1 MREKMRKHYKKN
13 QKKRAII
20 LALLAFGGLSVGSFG
35 FLPFLLKSWNTL
47 QYNIVDFKHINHDNL
62 SYEIEFALSD
72 LDSYK
77 LNYQDLNVDFTSDQ
91 EGRNVVAS
99 HVANYDEFSRS
110 WRINSNYT
118 GLSFGK
124 RYYLK
129 VYLDDKKQKRFAA
142 RKLIGFSQH
151 VANFVDTPPAVSTI
165 NFETKTPSS
174 ASVSVRFADEAANLE
189 GKKVALEYYYVLK
202 NQTES
207 LENADKFETKL
218 NNAQEIHTSY
228 VDAAIVKDGK
238 AEFNLVNL
246 HPGLDYKISA
256 IRYID
261 KENKDQIPLAPMQKI
276 ALDSQVDFE
285 KDASKKALFEAT
297 TAKIKLLAKSLIDQN
312 LSSNQKRVSINFA
325 SLQNTAIIQNKPIQI
340 VYKNLKTAQKF
351 VANSIFA
358 ANLAS
363 FDLIGLE
370 PGSSYQVES
379 FILDATNIEF
389 SPTFIK
395 NFYTPAAIV
404 DAKIALGASFANV
417 ELSVASADDLS
428 GSEALL
434 YLDDSSIIPAT
445 GVFQKTD
452 QANIYKIKLTPSGL
466 INDKKYALDRLVFAS
481 SIPNSVFR
489 NYQDGYDY
497 SNIIWASNLEIGSP
511 NRNFIT
517 KISELSTFIKLE
529 PKIYS
534 TKVEYT
540 FGFLPESAYLSDKN
554 LYLYYYKKS
563 APSKIFR
570 SKLARAQSSEI
581 KFELIDFE
589 SSDIYKI
596 DKIQID
602 DRPDLAIK
610 INFDQNKE
618 TAQKLKY
625 DEFFIKYHVSDI
637 KFENISETTAKVAVT
652 IDGDFKNSLTKNQ
665 GKSEFS
671 AKLVF
676 GEPGFAILSKTIK
689 VSLQNQST
697 QGGSSSPSQN
707 FTLSDNK
714 LILHFD
720 LANLNPKTEYQIAD
734 LEIPELAEFFSSGGI
749 LDLRAK
755 FTTLYKN
762 VKILGANFDNISEK
776 SAQAIIYFDPT
787 FNSYLNNYKFKAKFK
802 DQDGKIVSYP
812 NEQNNSSNN
821 NYPKVENNV
830 LKISLSNLVP
840 GHKYTF
846 IGLDPA
852 PNQDQGL
859 TDLSYQYIA
868 LNKGQNS
875 QSEPEKAP
883 YFYTT
888 TDISAIR
895 TEPKQDEAT
904 ITISF
909 ATKDPNF
916 KSRPNASE
924 KQAILFAKNN
934 ATGAIASAIS
944 TIKYDANNGNTA
956 EFTLKNLDKLSHYT
970 ISEILVDSQL
980 INFSENLKAQKVAS
994 RNFYTVAN
1002 TATVIKIVQ
1011 YEKTHNKIGLEL
1023 SFDPLKDTF
1032 LENDSIKVSLRKK
1045 KNQNQGISQS
1055 VEATGTVGKNLVL
1068 KLEFSSNIEA
1078 GTEYEIERIIDET
1091 KDKNIQTSVGF
1102 AIKKA
1107 ENYSPSLQNQD
1118 SVNRIFSAPE
1128 LKGFSVTENK
1138 NEKVKI
1144 SLDFEDQEK
1153 SLVKT
1158 SNSNSKSLNPNL
1170 TLILKNT
1177 KTNALVT
1184 ATGQAKDESS
1194 QVKAEFTFSQLDRNV
1209 EYVLESIN
1217 DFTRSDSTIW
1227 VNPSWQK
1234 KQKAFT
1240 VNVDKI
1246 EVKDLVY
1253 SDIKSTSVKTA
1264 IYFDPIKDWYLEN
1277 KEIEVEIDED
1287 SNPKAVFVAVSSSQS
1302 QTHKIQKVNVSKLP
1316 DGRLVANL
1324 DFTNL
1329 KEGSDFKIKSIKLVK
1344 KDVATNQENQ
1354 QTGPKFT
1361 IVDEF
1366 NKEIVSNKKKIGEIN
1381 ETAKQKTLKFAT
1393 DIVISNVEF
1402 NPSEQQQQQ
1411 SDLERSQTIKVTFAN
1426 SNNEILR
1433 LKQGQT
1439 ATITLLNTKTQK
1451 FIISSATIT
1460 AQESTDGNKKTT
1472 ASASFDFKKQLEK
1485 LTKYT
1490 ISSISVIRTNG
1501 IYQIPFSATIKSNT
1515 AKTSFVTQLNTINVV
1530 DVQYSDISPTSVLL
1544 TTFFDAL
1551 EDSSLNDQFEAELE
1565 YQLKNQNSGQS
1576 IQKTTKVSIQNNQAS
1591 FLIEKLFEASAY
1603 EIKNLV
1609 LYKKSGAVRQKRA
1622 LRARREAS
1630 DMIENLQVVFDNNKV
1645 VTAGKKEFATK
1656 SLISSIK
1663 INPALI
1669 KQSSNTPIQVGKTNI
1684 TDTSV
1689 GVELQIKDPKKF
1701 FADYAASKP
1710 KASQV
1715 SQILLMLKSHRTGA
1729 IAEASATIEYSEND
1743 SLATAKFSFT
1753 DLEKYTLYSIV
1764 NIFING
1770 VPVGFLNSI
1779 TEEQKKFHTTANE
1792 VLPESFTQLEYH
1804 KHGAVVRMV
1813 FDVKKNWF
1821 LVNNKVKL
1829 NFKIQGQNGQQDQSL
1844 VAEAN
1849 VQSDGVALF
1858 KIDGE
1863 SIKDKVPS
1871 GTRFEISD
1879 LVLIPEYNKNQA
1891 ILQHF
1896 PLEKYGSSD
1905 KTQVISQAA
1914 TETLQSSPLRQKR
1927 NLLSLFESNDSPKGK
1942 LSQFSN
1948 LALFADSNANN
1959 FAKIGL
1965 KLAPLS
1971 GNSSK
1976 TTPKTFDTAA
1986 YVVSVRKQSLAGTTA
2001 EISIKINST
2010 YLLDKL
2016 NKSNSSLQ
2024 LKYIDISSG
2033 ATKTAQLSK
2042 KSASGSGQQNGV
2054 SSEWVFR
2061 AQNLK
2066 PLDYYQLVSITQVDN
2081 GQQQVINFDDDKVS
2095 FRDKLFRTTPNS
2107 YSVVDIQR
2115 TLLDENQNKAYVK
2128 LQLDEQAKTYLEG
2141 YKVRLTYKRQDPTNA
2156 ATIQEAQAESVIK
2169 SDGSIDFILEDKS
2182 AAGKP
2187 KTFQLPVAA
2196 SSLSI
2201 NPSTNTLNSSIQD
2214 SELIQSSNFESQSK
2228 NVDKSKLFEGFSY
2241 QIQKLEIIGKPGSS
2255 LNRKKRS
2262 TSVSNLIDYNIS
2274 FNASATFQSK
2284 DSKNIEKKK
2293 IIQGIPITIYDQLI
2307 YVTEKEFSSGVDTK
2321 IYAYFISSEK
2331 LSAEDQ
2337 VKQHFKVQLYNKS
2350 LAKYETIIQAA
2361 NIQKLQAQNGQSN
2374 FYLVTFSTNLNKASL
2389 YDIVKYTYQ
2398 GKEIKKSEYKTN
2410 NVNNTEFITPA
2421 SKVKLTNFAQVPIY
2435 EDTKAS
2441 AYFQFD
2447 EKDEFLWRTK
2457 QKIDITLKN
2466 TAKPRE
2472 TKILTIAPI
2481 GAFSQVEL
2489 FGNTTS
2495 QLESNTK
2502 YELVSYKLNEQ
2513 AIKTPI
2519 KLPNTKNTNL
2529 KIALLSN
2536 LVKLENHKNEI
2547 QKVNLSKEDIIQKTP
2562 ANLSIETKARYIF
2575 NNSNFTQRGFDNN
2588 NGKTGKITI
2597 NLNKELSQIPKAFG
2611 EIIISKTT
2619 PKSNSES
2626 ITLSSTQAFD
2636 PNSGSLEFMVRNLER
2651 FQEYKLTSVKLN
2663 GVEIQSSSSS
2673 STFTPMPTEILV
2685 EDITWGSQT
2694 VSSSSTPQQNA
2705 TVSQNVTINFSKD
2718 DTWLDNN
2725 QILVTPVKVGAE
2737 SQQSQL
2743 QGKSVSISKNKASV
2757 QLDNLAPGEE
2767 YTLKLELTNSSQRKK
2782 RSLAFSIP
2790 IKIPEK
2796 QYNQEWTPKIEKTF
2810 ITPPVIK
2817 KVSFTPSKDKNS
2829 AASLTV
2835 DLLGSK
2841 LPKNHPILLTYK
2853 PKQVPQSLHN
2863 IISSSPTT
2871 VSPEE
2876 NQLNQNKLV
2885 YSLPHLVPID
2895 YTLLNFKVLDSELK
2909 FNNDSAKQ
2917 ISGSS
2922 SSSSLTK
2929 MEFSPP
2935 IPDPA
2940 SEIIITPEP
2949 RTESAAKQSFTL
2961 TAPLTS
2967 QYKLAENNNLQ
2978 VEFNPF
2984 KEMSKSS
2991 KPPQKFTKIVQNWTP
3006 NKQNNTITAKIEV
3019 NEQES
3024 PSPKVQPGQVFKLQ
3038 LQNSSPSLPAG
3049 QPIYYVP
3056 NTLPSVS
3063 AILKTNV
3070 RLEDW
3075 QTQLYSF
3082 EYWVTVYDPNS
3093 ALVNLDLKSENSL
3106 VPFKEKVDT
3115 SQNPGPSYYPIPKL
3129 GDLSQTQANILKEN
3143 LAAQFA
3149 PSVGARA
3156 SDYIKALKPNNES
3169 MLQKEANKLKTEADK
3184 TWQQKVQKLEKHI
3197 SPKTPRIRRVNRT
3210 FITQSDSVFK
3220 FKLVGTLS
3228 EIFAWNPTKV
3238 ELTYKIFPSLS
3249 STAIKTEEI
3258 QQSSSLSSSPPLKV
3272 LNLFKPYDKIKLSA
3286 QKPPDNEP
3294 PYLMGEGDFLGQ
3306 FEGTYF
3312 IPPAG
3317 SSSRSSSSQTP
3328 STLVPRWSPL
3338 QLSPKLENTI
3348 KNEKYWSNYIYYQDS
3363 KFWENRGQ
3371 NRGMNEGFEFFKYQS
3386 QELQRF
3392 RKYVF
3397 LGPRKIKPS
3406 KQKPTL
3412 ESKANNE
3419 AKQYAQNQKEL
3430 WIEKYEYIKTEN
3442 KLKLT
3447 LQNPG
3452 KDNKVIIVPVA
3463 DPVSYYVE
3471 INSPLGYMQTLKL
3484 SDLHF
3489 ENQNLILSV
3498 SLPNNENWNPEG
3510 IQSAIPWIVNRVYA
3524 KWESGNS
3531 QAKNV
3536 KHNHPLVKIN
3546 PNEKY
3551 TIAPKPGLAPFIFYT

>member
-1 MREKMRKHYKKN
+1 MRKHYKKN

-207 LENADKFETKL
+207 FENADEFETKL

-481 SIPNSVFR
+481 GIPNSVFR

-497 SNIIWASNLEIGSP
+497 SNIIWAPNLEIGSP

-689 VSLQNQST
+689 VSLQNQPT

-720 LANLNPKTEYQIAD
+720 LTNLNPKTEYQIAD

-812 NEQNNSSNN
+812 NEQNNNNSSNN

-895 TEPKQDEAT
+895 TEPKQDEAS

-916 KSRPNASE
+916 KNRPNASE

-934 ATGAIASAIS
+934 ATGAITSAIS

-956 EFTLKNLDKLSHYT
+956 EFTLKHLDKLSHYT

-980 INFSENLKAQKVAS
+980 INFNANLKEQKAAS

-1032 LENDSIKVSLRKK
+1032 LENDSIKVLLRKK
-1045 KNQNQGISQS
+1045 KGKGTQQS

-1118 SVNRIFSAPE
+1118 SVGRIFSAPE

-1153 SLVKT
+1153 SLVKINGD
-1158 SNSNSKSLNPNL
+1158 SSSLNPNL

-1227 VNPSWQK
+1227 VNPSLEK
-1234 KQKAFT
+1234 KKKAFT

-1287 SNPKAVFVAVSSSQS
+1287 QNPKAVFVAVSSSQS
-1302 QTHKIQKVNVSKLP
+1302 QTHKIQKVSVSKLP

-1366 NKEIVSNKKKIGEIN
+1366 NREISSPKGKKIGEIN

-1393 DIVISNVEF
+1393 DIVISDVEF
-1402 NPSEQQQQQ
+1402 NPSGQQQQQQ

-1451 FIISSATIT
+1451 FIISSATII
-1460 AQESTDGNKKTT
+1460 AQESTDGDKKTT

-1530 DVQYSDISPTSVLL
+1530 DVQYSDISPASVLL

-1565 YQLKNQNSGQS
+1565 YQLKNQKSGQR

-1591 FLIEKLFEASAY
+1591 FLIEKLSEASAY

-1630 DMIENLQVVFDNNKV
+1630 DMIQNLQVVFDNNKV

-1715 SQILLMLKSHRTGA
+1715 SQIQLMLKSHRTGA
-1729 IAEASATIEYSEND
+1729 IAEASATIEYAENT

-1829 NFKIQGQNGQQDQSL
+1829 SFKIQGQNGQQDQAL
-1844 VAEAN
+1844 TAEAN

-1863 SIKDKVPS
+1863 SIKEKVPS

-1879 LVLIPEYNKNQA
+1879 LVLEPEYNNNQA

-1948 LALFADSNANN
+1948 LAVFADSQTNN

-1971 GNSSK
+1971 GDISK
-1976 TTPKTFDTAA
+1976 TIPKTFDTAA
-1986 YVVSVRKQSLAGTTA
+1986 YAVSVRKQSLAGNTA

-2016 NKSNSSLQ
+2016 NKSSSSLQ

-2033 ATKTAQLSK
+2033 ATQTASLYK
-2042 KSASGSGQQNGV
+2042 KSNNSGQNGI

-2066 PLDYYQLVSITQVDN
+2066 PLNYYQLVSITQTDN
-2081 GQQQVINFDDDKVS
+2081 GQRQVINFDDDKVS
-2095 FRDKLFRTTPNS
+2095 FQDKLFRTTPNS

-2115 TLLDENQNKAYVK
+2115 TLLDENQNKAHVK

-2141 YKVRLTYKRQDPTNA
+2141 YKVRLTYKRQDPINTN
-2156 ATIQEAQAESVIK
+2156 TVQEAQAESVINA
-2169 SDGSIDFILEDKS
+2169 DGSVDFILEDKS
-2182 AAGKP
+2182 ATNKP

-2196 SSLSI
+2196 HSLSI
-2201 NPSTNTLNSSIQD
+2201 NQSTNTLSFSIQD

-2228 NVDKSKLFEGFSY
+2228 NVNKSKLFEGFSY
-2241 QIQKLEIIGKPGSS
+2241 QIQKLEIITKPSDSS
-2255 LNRKKRS
+2255 IRKKRS
-2262 TSVSNLIDYNIS
+2262 TSASSLIDYNIS

-2284 DSKNIEKKK
+2284 DSKNIEEKK

-2307 YVTEKEFSSGVDTK
+2307 SVTEKEFSSGVDTK

-2337 VKQHFKVQLYNKS
+2337 NKQHFKVQLYNKS
-2350 LAKYETIIQAA
+2350 LAKYETIIQAE

-2374 FYLVTFSTNLNKASL
+2374 FYLVTFSANLNKASL

-2466 TAKPRE
+2466 TAKPQE
-2472 TKILTIAPI
+2472 TKILTITPT

-2489 FGNTTS
+2489 STTNS
-2495 QLESNTK
+2495 QLEPNTK
-2502 YELVSYKLNEQ
+2502 YELVSYKLNEK
-2513 AIKTPI
+2513 AIKTPVEV
-2519 KLPNTKNTNL
+2519 PNRKNPNL
-2529 KIALLSN
+2529 KITLLSS
-2536 LVKLENHKNEI
+2536 LVQLQNHKNEI

-2562 ANLSIETKARYIF
+2562 ANLSIETKARYTF
-2575 NNSNFTQRGFDNN
+2575 NDSNFTQRGFDNN

-2611 EIIISKTT
+2611 EITISKTS
-2619 PKSNSES
+2619 PKSQSES

-2636 PNSGSLEFMVRNLER
+2636 PSSGSLEFMVRNLER

-2663 GVEIQSSSSS
+2663 GVEIQSSSTNNQN
-2673 STFTPMPTEILV
+2673 TFTPKPTEILV
-2685 EDITWGSQT
+2685 EDITWGRQT
-2694 VSSSSTPQQNA
+2694 VLSSQAPQQNA
-2705 TVSQNVTINFSKD
+2705 TVSQSVTINFSKD

-2725 QILVTPVKVGAE
+2725 QILVTPVKVGGTPE
-2737 SQQSQL
+2737 QNQL
-2743 QGKSVSISKNKASV
+2743 TGKNATIFQNKASV
-2757 QLDNLAPGEE
+2757 ALDNLAPGEE
-2767 YTLKLELTNSSQRKK
+2767 YTLKLELANSSKRKK
-2782 RSLAFSIP
+2782 RSLAPSIP
-2790 IKIPEK
+2790 IKISEK
-2796 QYNQEWTPKIEKTF
+2796 QYNQ
-2810 ITPPVIK
+2810 
-2817 KVSFTPSKDKNS
+2817 
-2829 AASLTV
+2829 
-2835 DLLGSK
+2835 
-2841 LPKNHPILLTYK
+2841 
-2853 PKQVPQSLHN
+2853 
-2863 IISSSPTT
+2863 
-2871 VSPEE
+2871 
-2876 NQLNQNKLV
+2876 
-2885 YSLPHLVPID
+2885 
-2895 YTLLNFKVLDSELK
+2895 
-2909 FNNDSAKQ
+2909 
-2917 ISGSS
+2917 
-2922 SSSSLTK
+2922 
-2929 MEFSPP
+2929 
-2935 IPDPA
+2935 
-2940 SEIIITPEP
+2940 
-2949 RTESAAKQSFTL
+2949 
-2961 TAPLTS
+2961 
-2967 QYKLAENNNLQ
+2967 
-2978 VEFNPF
+2978 
-2984 KEMSKSS
+2984 
-2991 KPPQKFTKIVQNWTP
+2991 NWTP
-3006 NKQNNTITAKIEV
+3006 QNWKNFYNA
-3019 NEQES
+3019 
-3024 PSPKVQPGQVFKLQ
+3024 
-3038 LQNSSPSLPAG
+3038 AG
-3049 QPIYYVP
+3049 Y
-3056 NTLPSVS
+3056 
-3063 AILKTNV
+3063 
-3070 RLEDW
+3070 
-3075 QTQLYSF
+3075 
-3082 EYWVTVYDPNS
+3082 
-3093 ALVNLDLKSENSL
+3093 
-3106 VPFKEKVDT
+3106 
-3115 SQNPGPSYYPIPKL
+3115 
-3129 GDLSQTQANILKEN
+3129 
-3143 LAAQFA
+3143 
-3149 PSVGARA
+3149 
-3156 SDYIKALKPNNES
+3156 
-3169 MLQKEANKLKTEADK
+3169 
-3184 TWQQKVQKLEKHI
+3184 
-3197 SPKTPRIRRVNRT
+3197 
-3210 FITQSDSVFK
+3210 
-3220 FKLVGTLS
+3220 
-3228 EIFAWNPTKV
+3228 
-3238 ELTYKIFPSLS
+3238 
-3249 STAIKTEEI
+3249 
-3258 QQSSSLSSSPPLKV
+3258 
-3272 LNLFKPYDKIKLSA
+3272 
-3286 QKPPDNEP
+3286 
-3294 PYLMGEGDFLGQ
+3294 
-3306 FEGTYF
+3306 
-3312 IPPAG
+3312 
-3317 SSSRSSSSQTP
+3317 
-3328 STLVPRWSPL
+3328 
-3338 QLSPKLENTI
+3338 
-3348 KNEKYWSNYIYYQDS
+3348 
-3363 KFWENRGQ
+3363 
-3371 NRGMNEGFEFFKYQS
+3371 
-3386 QELQRF
+3386 
-3392 RKYVF
+3392 
-3397 LGPRKIKPS
+3397 
-3406 KQKPTL
+3406 
-3412 ESKANNE
+3412 
-3419 AKQYAQNQKEL
+3419 
-3430 WIEKYEYIKTEN
+3430 
-3442 KLKLT
+3442 
-3447 LQNPG
+3447 
-3452 KDNKVIIVPVA
+3452 
-3463 DPVSYYVE
+3463 
-3471 INSPLGYMQTLKL
+3471 
-3484 SDLHF
+3484 
-3489 ENQNLILSV
+3489 
-3498 SLPNNENWNPEG
+3498 
-3510 IQSAIPWIVNRVYA
+3510 
-3524 KWESGNS
+3524 
-3531 QAKNV
+3531 
-3536 KHNHPLVKIN
+3536 
-3546 PNEKY
+3546 
-3551 TIAPKPGLAPFIFYT
+3551 

>member
-1 MREKMRKHYKKN
+1 MRKHYKKN

-207 LENADKFETKL
+207 LENADEFETKL

-379 FILDATNIEF
+379 FALDATNIEF

-466 INDKKYALDRLVFAS
+466 INDKKYALDRLVLAS

-489 NYQDGYDY
+489 NHQDGYDY
-497 SNIIWASNLEIGSP
+497 SNIIWAPNLEIGSP

-689 VSLQNQST
+689 VSLQNQPT

-812 NEQNNSSNN
+812 NEQNNSNN
-821 NYPKVENNV
+821 NYPNVENNV

-916 KSRPNASE
+916 KSRPNTSE
-924 KQAILFAKNN
+924 KQAVLFAKNN

-956 EFTLKNLDKLSHYT
+956 KFTLKNLDKLSHYT
-970 ISEILVDSQL
+970 ISEILVDSEL
-980 INFSENLKAQKVAS
+980 INFSENLKEQKVAS

-1032 LENDSIKVSLRKK
+1032 LENDSIKVLLRKK
-1045 KNQNQGISQS
+1045 KGKGTQQS

-1118 SVNRIFSAPE
+1118 SVGRIFSAPE

-1138 NEKVKI
+1138 NENVKI

-1158 SNSNSKSLNPNL
+1158 NNSNSRSLNPNL

-1227 VNPSWQK
+1227 VNPSWEK
-1234 KQKAFT
+1234 KKKAFT

-1287 SNPKAVFVAVSSSQS
+1287 QNPKAVFVAVSSSQS
-1302 QTHKIQKVNVSKLP
+1302 QTHKIQKVSVSKLP

-1366 NKEIVSNKKKIGEIN
+1366 NREIVSNKKKIGEIN

-1393 DIVISNVEF
+1393 DIVISDVEF
-1402 NPSEQQQQQ
+1402 NPSGQQQQQ

-1426 SNNEILR
+1426 SNNEILK
-1433 LKQGQT
+1433 LKQGQK

-1460 AQESTDGNKKTT
+1460 AQESTDGDKKTT

-1501 IYQIPFSATIKSNT
+1501 IYQIPFSATIKSNST
-1515 AKTSFVTQLNTINVV
+1515 KTSFVTQLNTINVV

-1591 FLIEKLFEASAY
+1591 FLIEKLSEASAY

-1609 LYKKSGAVRQKRA
+1609 LYKKSGAVRRARA
-1622 LRARREAS
+1622 LRTKREAS
-1630 DMIENLQVVFDNNKV
+1630 DMIQNLQVVFDNNKV

-1669 KQSSNTPIQVGKTNI
+1669 KQKGSSTPIQVGKTNI

-1715 SQILLMLKSHRTGA
+1715 SQIQLMLKSHRTGA
-1729 IAEASATIEYSEND
+1729 IAEASATIEYAENN

-1829 NFKIQGQNGQQDQSL
+1829 SFKIQGQNGRQDQSL
-1844 VAEAN
+1844 VAEAT

-1863 SIKDKVPS
+1863 SIKEKVPS

-1879 LVLIPEYNKNQA
+1879 LVLIPEYNNNQA

-1948 LALFADSNANN
+1948 SSLFADTNANN

-1971 GNSSK
+1971 GDISK
-1976 TTPKTFDTAA
+1976 TIPKTFDTAA
-1986 YVVSVRKQSLAGTTA
+1986 YAVSVRKQSLAGNTA

-2016 NKSNSSLQ
+2016 NAHSSSLQ

-2033 ATKTAQLSK
+2033 ATETASLSK
-2042 KSASGSGQQNGV
+2042 KSNNSGQNGI

-2066 PLDYYQLVSITQVDN
+2066 PLDYYQLVSITQTDN
-2081 GQQQVINFDDDKVS
+2081 GQRQVINFDDDKVS
-2095 FRDKLFRTTPNS
+2095 FQDKLFRTTPNS

-2115 TLLDENQNKAYVK
+2115 TLLDENQNKAHVK

-2141 YKVRLTYKRQDPTNA
+2141 YKVRLTYKRQDPINVSA
-2156 ATIQEAQAESVIK
+2156 VQEAQAKSVIK
-2169 SDGSIDFILEDKS
+2169 SDGSVDFILEDKS
-2182 AAGKP
+2182 VAGKQ

-2196 SSLSI
+2196 QSLLI
-2201 NPSTNTLNSSIQD
+2201 NQSTNTLNSPIQD
-2214 SELIQSSNFESQSK
+2214 SELIQSTNFESKSK
-2228 NVDKSKLFEGFSY
+2228 NVDQSKLFEGFSY
-2241 QIQKLEIIGKPGSS
+2241 QIQKLEIIGKPDSS
-2255 LNRKKRS
+2255 SNRKKRS
-2262 TSVSNLIDYNIS
+2262 TSASSLIDYNIS
-2274 FNASATFQSK
+2274 FNARATFQSK
-2284 DSKNIEKKK
+2284 DSKTIEEKK

-2307 YVTEKEFSSGVDTK
+2307 STTEKEFSSGVDTK

-2337 VKQHFKVQLYNKS
+2337 DKQHFKVQLYNKS
-2350 LAKYETIIQAA
+2350 LAKYETIIQAE

-2457 QKIDITLKN
+2457 QKIDIILKN
-2466 TAKPRE
+2466 TAKSQE
-2472 TKILTIAPI
+2472 TKTLTITPT

-2489 FGNTTS
+2489 SATNT
-2495 QLESNTK
+2495 QLEPNTK
-2502 YELVSYKLNEQ
+2502 YELVSYKLNDQ

-2519 KLPNTKNTNL
+2519 ELPNAKNKNL
-2529 KIALLSN
+2529 KIKIVSSSS
-2536 LVKLENHKNEI
+2536 LVQLQNHKNEI
-2547 QKVNLSKEDIIQKTP
+2547 QKVNLSKEDAHQKTP
-2562 ANLSIETKARYIF
+2562 ANLSIETKAHYTF
-2575 NNSNFTQRGFDNN
+2575 NDSNFTQRGFDNN

-2611 EIIISKTT
+2611 EITISKTS

-2636 PNSGSLEFMVRNLER
+2636 SNSGSLEFMVRNLER

-2663 GVEIQSSSSS
+2663 GVEIKSSSADQN
-2673 STFTPMPTEILV
+2673 TFTPKPTEILV

-2694 VSSSSTPQQNA
+2694 VSSSLTPQQNA

-2725 QILVTPVKVGAE
+2725 QILVTPVKVGGTPE
-2737 SQQSQL
+2737 QSQL
-2743 QGKSVSISKNKASV
+2743 QGKSVNISQNKASV
-2757 QLDNLAPGEE
+2757 NLNNLAPGEE
-2767 YTLKLELTNSSQRKK
+2767 YTLKLELTNSSKRKK
-2782 RSLAFSIP
+2782 RSLNPSIP

-2817 KVSFTPSKDKNS
+2817 KVSFTPPKDKDS

-2853 PKQVPQSLHN
+2853 PKQVPSSLQS

-2871 VSPEE
+2871 VSPKP
-2876 NQLNQNKLV
+2876 NQLDQNKLV

-2895 YTLLNFKVLDSELK
+2895 YTLLNFKVLNSELK

-2949 RTESAAKQSFTL
+2949 RTIQSISKQSFIL

-2984 KEMSKSS
+2984 KEMTRSPKA
-2991 KPPQKFTKIVQNWTP
+2991 PQKFTKIVKNWTP
-3006 NKQNNTITAKIEV
+3006 NTQNNTITAKIEV

-3024 PSPKVQPGQVFKLQ
+3024 PNPKVQPGQVFKLQ
-3038 LQNSSPSLPAG
+3038 LQNSSPSLPTE

-3149 PSVGARA
+3149 PSVATRA
-3156 SDYIKALKPNNES
+3156 SVYIKALKPNNEA
-3169 MLQKEANKLKTEADK
+3169 MLQEEANKLKTEADK

-3197 SPKTPRIRRVNRT
+3197 SSKKPRIRRVNRT

-3249 STAIKTEEI
+3249 STAIKTEKI
-3258 QQSSSLSSSPPLKV
+3258 QQSSSLSSSSSSSPPLKV
-3272 LNLFKPYDKIKLSA
+3272 LNPFKPYDKIKLSA
-3286 QKPPDNEP
+3286 QKPPDNEL

-3312 IPPAG
+3312 IPPASTSG
-3317 SSSRSSSSQTP
+3317 SKSSLSQTP

-3338 QLSPKLENTI
+3338 QLAPKLERTI

-3371 NRGMNEGFEFFKYQS
+3371 NRGMNEAFEFLKYQTEES
-3386 QELQRF
+3386 QRIK
-3392 RKYVF
+3392 KYVF
-3397 LGPRKIKPS
+3397 LGPRKIKPI

-3419 AKQYAQNQKEL
+3419 AKQFAQSQKEL

-3452 KDNKVIIVPVA
+3452 KDNKAIIVPVA

-3489 ENQNLILSV
+3489 EGNNLILSV

-3531 QAKNV
+3531 QARNV
-3536 KHNHPLVKIN
+3536 KYNHHLVKIN

>member
-1 MREKMRKHYKKN
+1 M
-13 QKKRAII
+13 
-20 LALLAFGGLSVGSFG
+20 
-35 FLPFLLKSWNTL
+35 
-47 QYNIVDFKHINHDNL
+47 
-62 SYEIEFALSD
+62 
-72 LDSYK
+72 
-77 LNYQDLNVDFTSDQ
+77 
-91 EGRNVVAS
+91 
-99 HVANYDEFSRS
+99 
-110 WRINSNYT
+110 
-118 GLSFGK
+118 
-124 RYYLK
+124 
-129 VYLDDKKQKRFAA
+129 
-142 RKLIGFSQH
+142 
-151 VANFVDTPPAVSTI
+151 
-165 NFETKTPSS
+165 
-174 ASVSVRFADEAANLE
+174 
-189 GKKVALEYYYVLK
+189 LK

-207 LENADKFETKL
+207 FENADEFETKL

-325 SLQNTAIIQNKPIQI
+325 SLQNTTIIQNKPIQI

-351 VANSIFA
+351 VASSIFA

-466 INDKKYALDRLVFAS
+466 INDKKYALDRLVLAS

-489 NYQDGYDY
+489 NHQDGYDY
-497 SNIIWASNLEIGSP
+497 SNIIWAPNLEIGSP

-554 LYLYYYKKS
+554 FYLYYYKKS

-812 NEQNNSSNN
+812 NEQNNSNN
-821 NYPKVENNV
+821 NYPKVENNA

-852 PNQDQGL
+852 PNQDPRL

-868 LNKGQNS
+868 LNKAESS
-875 QSEPEKAP
+875 QSQPEKAP

-944 TIKYDANNGNTA
+944 TIKYDANSGNTA
-956 EFTLKNLDKLSHYT
+956 EFTLKHLDKLSHYT

-980 INFSENLKAQKVAS
+980 INFNANLKEQKAAS

-1032 LENDSIKVSLRKK
+1032 LENDSIKVLLRKK
-1045 KNQNQGISQS
+1045 KNQGASQS

-1068 KLEFSSNIEA
+1068 KLDFSSNIEA
-1078 GTEYEIERIIDET
+1078 GTEYEIERIIDQT

-1118 SVNRIFSAPE
+1118 SVGRIFSAPE

-1144 SLDFEDQEK
+1144 SLYFEDQEK
-1153 SLVKT
+1153 SLVKINN
-1158 SNSNSKSLNPNL
+1158 NSRSLNPNL

-1227 VNPSWQK
+1227 VNPSWDK
-1234 KQKAFT
+1234 KKKAFT

-1287 SNPKAVFVAVSSSQS
+1287 QNPKAVFVAVSSAQS
-1302 QTHKIQKVNVSKLP
+1302 QTHKIQKVSVSKLP

-1366 NKEIVSNKKKIGEIN
+1366 NKEIVQNKGKKIGEIN

-1393 DIVISNVEF
+1393 DIVISDVEF
-1402 NPSEQQQQQ
+1402 NTSEQQQ

-1433 LKQGQT
+1433 LKNNQT

-1460 AQESTDGNKKTT
+1460 AQESTDGNKQTT

-1565 YQLKNQNSGQS
+1565 YQLKNQNSGQN

-1591 FLIEKLFEASAY
+1591 FLIDKLSEASAY

-1609 LYKKSGAVRQKRA
+1609 LYKKSGAVRRARA
-1622 LRARREAS
+1622 LRTRRETS
-1630 DMIENLQVVFDNNKV
+1630 DMIQNLQVVFDNNKV
-1645 VTAGKKEFATK
+1645 VNAGKKEFATK

-1663 INPALI
+1663 INPDLI
-1669 KQSSNTPIQVGKTNI
+1669 KQKGSNTPIQVGKTNI

-1701 FADYAASKP
+1701 FADYAQSKP

-1729 IAEASATIEYSEND
+1729 IAEASATIEYQENQT
-1743 SLATAKFSFT
+1743 LATAKFSFT

-1829 NFKIQGQNGQQDQSL
+1829 NFKIQGQNGQQDQAL
-1844 VAEAN
+1844 TAEAN

-1863 SIKDKVPS
+1863 SIKEKVPS

-1879 LVLIPEYNKNQA
+1879 LVLIPEYNNNQA

-1905 KTQVISQAA
+1905 KVQVISQAA
-1914 TETLQSSPLRQKR
+1914 TEVLQSSPLRQKR
-1927 NLLSLFESNDSPKGK
+1927 NLLSLFESNDSPKAK

-1948 LALFADSNANN
+1948 SSLFADTQTNN

-1971 GNSSK
+1971 DTSSK

-1986 YVVSVRKQSLAGTTA
+1986 YVVSVTKQSLAGNTA

-2042 KSASGSGQQNGV
+2042 KSNSGQNGI

-2066 PLDYYQLVSITQVDN
+2066 PLDYYQLVSITQTDN

-2095 FRDKLFRTTPNS
+2095 FQDKLFRTTPNS

-2115 TLLDENQNKAYVK
+2115 TLLDEKQNKAYVK

-2141 YKVRLTYKRQDPTNA
+2141 YKVRLTYKRQDPINA
-2156 ATIQEAQAESVIK
+2156 NAVQEAQAESVIK
-2169 SDGSIDFILEDKS
+2169 SDGSVDFILEDKS
-2182 AAGKP
+2182 VAGKK

-2196 SSLSI
+2196 HSLSI
-2201 NPSTNTLNSSIQD
+2201 NQSTNTLNSSIQD
-2214 SELIQSSNFESQSK
+2214 SELIQSSNFENKSK
-2228 NVDKSKLFEGFSY
+2228 NVDQSKLFEGFSY

-2255 LNRKKRS
+2255 STRKKRS
-2262 TSVSNLIDYNIS
+2262 TSASSLIDYNIS

-2284 DSKNIEKKK
+2284 DSKSIEEKK

-2307 YVTEKEFSSGVDTK
+2307 SVTEKEFSSGVDTK

-2337 VKQHFKVQLYNKS
+2337 DKQHFKVQLYNKS
-2350 LAKYETIIQAA
+2350 LAKYETIIQAE

-2374 FYLVTFSTNLNKASL
+2374 FYLVTFSANLNKASL

-2466 TAKPRE
+2466 AAKSQE
-2472 TKILTIAPI
+2472 TKILTITPT

-2489 FGNTTS
+2489 TGNNGS
-2495 QLESNTK
+2495 QLEPNTK

-2513 AIKTPI
+2513 TIKTPME
-2519 KLPNTKNTNL
+2519 LPNRKNQNL
-2529 KIALLSN
+2529 KIALLSSSVQ
-2536 LVKLENHKNEI
+2536 LQNHKNKI

-2562 ANLSIETKARYIF
+2562 ANLSIETKARYTF
-2575 NNSNFTQRGFDNN
+2575 NDSNFTQRGFDNN

-2611 EIIISKTT
+2611 EITISKTS

-2663 GVEIQSSSSS
+2663 GVEIQSSSVNNQN
-2673 STFTPMPTEILV
+2673 TFTPKPTEILV

-2694 VSSSSTPQQNA
+2694 VSSSSTSQQNA
-2705 TVSQNVTINFSKD
+2705 TVSQSVTINFSKD

-2725 QILVTPVKVGAE
+2725 QILVTPVKVGGTPE
-2737 SQQSQL
+2737 QSQL
-2743 QGKSVSISKNKASV
+2743 QGKSASISKNKASV

-2767 YTLKLELTNSSQRKK
+2767 YTLKLELNASKRKK
-2782 RSLAFSIP
+2782 RSLNPSIP

-2796 QYNQEWTPKIEKTF
+2796 QYNQDWTPKIAKTF

-2817 KVSFTPSKDKNS
+2817 KVSFTPPKDKDS

-2871 VSPEE
+2871 VSPEQ
-2876 NQLNQNKLV
+2876 NQLEQNKLV
-2885 YSLPHLVPID
+2885 YNLPHLVPID

-2949 RTESAAKQSFTL
+2949 RSDSASKQSFIL

-2978 VEFNPF
+2978 VEFNPD
-2984 KEMSKSS
+2984 MSASKSS

-3024 PSPKVQPGQVFKLQ
+3024 SSPKVKVQPGQVFKLQ
-3038 LQNSSPSLPAG
+3038 LQNSSPSLQTE

-3093 ALVNLDLKSENSL
+3093 ALVNLDLKSANSL

-3149 PSVGARA
+3149 PSVSARA

-3169 MLQKEANKLKTEADK
+3169 MLQEEANKLKTEADK
-3184 TWQQKVQKLEKHI
+3184 TWQKKVQKLEKHI
-3197 SPKTPRIRRVNRT
+3197 SPKTPRIRHVSRT

-3228 EIFAWNPTKV
+3228 EIFAWNPKKV

-3258 QQSSSLSSSPPLKV
+3258 QQSSSLSSSSSSSPPLKV

-3286 QKPPDNEP
+3286 QKPPDNEL
-3294 PYLMGEGDFLGQ
+3294 PYLNALDGGDFLGQ

-3312 IPPAG
+3312 IPPASP
-3317 SSSRSSSSQTP
+3317 SSKPSQP

-3338 QLSPKLENTI
+3338 QLEPKLGENI
-3348 KNEKYWSNYIYYQDS
+3348 KNEKYWSNYIYYQDA

-3371 NRGMNEGFEFFKYQS
+3371 NRGMNEGFEFFKYQT

-3392 RKYVF
+3392 KKYVF

-3406 KQKPTL
+3406 KPKPNL
-3412 ESKANNE
+3412 ESKANSE

-3452 KDNKVIIVPVA
+3452 KDNKVIIVQVA

-3489 ENQNLILSV
+3489 EGNSLILSV

-3524 KWESGNS
+3524 KWESDS
-3531 QAKNV
+3531 KQAKNV
-3536 KHNHPLVKIN
+3536 KHNHNLVKIN
-3546 PNEKY
+3546 PSEKY

>member
-1 MREKMRKHYKKN
+1 MRKHYKKN

-207 LENADKFETKL
+207 LENADEFETKL

-325 SLQNTAIIQNKPIQI
+325 SLQNTTIIQNKPIQI

-395 NFYTPAAIV
+395 NFYTPAAVV

-875 QSEPEKAP
+875 QSQPEKAP

-916 KSRPNASE
+916 KSRPNTSE

-944 TIKYDANNGNTA
+944 TIKYDANSGNTA

-980 INFSENLKAQKVAS
+980 INFSENLKEQKVAS

-1032 LENDSIKVSLRKK
+1032 LENDSIKVLLRKK
-1045 KNQNQGISQS
+1045 KNQGTSQS

-1078 GTEYEIERIIDET
+1078 GTEYEIERIIDQT

-1118 SVNRIFSAPE
+1118 SVDRIFSAPE

-1138 NEKVKI
+1138 NENVKI
-1144 SLDFEDQEK
+1144 SLVFEDQEK
-1153 SLVKT
+1153 SLVKI
-1158 SNSNSKSLNPNL
+1158 NNNDSKSLNPNL

-1227 VNPSWQK
+1227 VNPSWEK
-1234 KQKAFT
+1234 KKKAFT

-1287 SNPKAVFVAVSSSQS
+1287 QNPKAVFVAVSSTQS

-1366 NKEIVSNKKKIGEIN
+1366 NKEIAPPKGKKIGEIN

-1402 NPSEQQQQQ
+1402 NSSVQQQQ

-1501 IYQIPFSATIKSNT
+1501 IYQIPFSATIKSNPT
-1515 AKTSFVTQLNTINVV
+1515 KTSFVTQLNTINVV

-1576 IQKTTKVSIQNNQAS
+1576 IQKTSKVSIQNNQAS
-1591 FLIEKLFEASAY
+1591 FLIDKLSEASAY

-1609 LYKKSGAVRQKRA
+1609 LYKKSAAVRRARA
-1622 LRARREAS
+1622 LRTRREAS
-1630 DMIENLQVVFDNNKV
+1630 DMIQNLQVVFDNNKV

-1663 INPALI
+1663 INPDLI
-1669 KQSSNTPIQVGKTNI
+1669 KQKGSNTPIQVGQTNI

-1689 GVELQIKDPKKF
+1689 GVELKIKDPKKF
-1701 FADYAASKP
+1701 FADYAQSKP

-1729 IAEASATIEYSEND
+1729 IAEASATIEYSENN

-1829 NFKIQGQNGQQDQSL
+1829 NFKIQGKNGQQDQSL
-1844 VAEAN
+1844 AAEAT

-1863 SIKDKVPS
+1863 SIKEKVPS

-1879 LVLIPEYNKNQA
+1879 LSLIPEYNNNQA

-1948 LALFADSNANN
+1948 LALFADGSTNN

-1971 GNSSK
+1971 GDSSK
-1976 TTPKTFDTAA
+1976 TIPKTFDTAA
-1986 YVVSVRKQSLAGTTA
+1986 YAVSVRKQSLAGNTA

-2016 NKSNSSLQ
+2016 NAHSSSLQ

-2033 ATKTAQLSK
+2033 ATKTASLSK
-2042 KSASGSGQQNGV
+2042 KSSSGSGQQNGI

-2066 PLDYYQLVSITQVDN
+2066 PLDYYQLVSITQTDN

-2095 FRDKLFRTTPNS
+2095 FQDKLFRTTPNS

-2115 TLLDENQNKAYVK
+2115 TLLDETQNKAYVK

-2156 ATIQEAQAESVIK
+2156 AAVQEAQAESVIK
-2169 SDGSIDFILEDKS
+2169 SDGSVDFILEDKS
-2182 AAGKP
+2182 VANKQ

-2196 SSLSI
+2196 HSLLI
-2201 NPSTNTLNSSIQD
+2201 NQSTNTLSSSIQD
-2214 SELIQSSNFESQSK
+2214 SELIKSSNFESKSK
-2228 NVDKSKLFEGFSY
+2228 NVGKSKLFEGFSY

-2255 LNRKKRS
+2255 STRKKRS
-2262 TSVSNLIDYNIS
+2262 TSASSLIDYNIS

-2284 DSKNIEKKK
+2284 DSKNIEEKK

-2307 YVTEKEFSSGVDTK
+2307 SATEKEFSSGVDTK

-2337 VKQHFKVQLYNKS
+2337 DKKHFKVQLYNKS

-2374 FYLVTFSTNLNKASL
+2374 FYLVTFSANLNKASL

-2466 TAKPRE
+2466 TAKPQE
-2472 TKILTIAPI
+2472 TKILTITPT

-2489 FGNTTS
+2489 SATNS
-2495 QLESNTK
+2495 QLEPNTK

-2519 KLPNTKNTNL
+2519 ELPNPKNKNL
-2529 KIALLSN
+2529 KIALLSS
-2536 LVKLENHKNEI
+2536 LVQLQNHKNEI
-2547 QKVNLSKEDIIQKTP
+2547 QKVNLSKEDITQKTP
-2562 ANLSIETKARYIF
+2562 ANLSIETKARYTF
-2575 NNSNFTQRGFDNN
+2575 NDSNFTQRGFDNN

-2611 EIIISKTT
+2611 EITISKIST
-2619 PKSNSES
+2619 KSQTES

-2663 GVEIQSSSSS
+2663 GVEIQSSSANQN
-2673 STFTPMPTEILV
+2673 TFTPKPTEILV
-2685 EDITWGSQT
+2685 EDITWGNQK
-2694 VSSSSTPQQNA
+2694 VSSSSTSQQNA
-2705 TVSQNVTINFSKD
+2705 TVSQSVTINFSKD

-2725 QILVTPVKVGAE
+2725 QILVTPVKVGASSE
-2737 SQQSQL
+2737 QSQL
-2743 QGKSVSISKNKASV
+2743 QGKSVNISQNKASV
-2757 QLDNLAPGEE
+2757 ALDNLAPGEE
-2767 YTLKLELTNSSQRKK
+2767 YTLKLELTNSSKRKK
-2782 RSLAFSIP
+2782 RSLNPSIP

-2796 QYNQEWTPKIEKTF
+2796 QYNQDWTPKIEKTF

-2817 KVSFTPSKDKNS
+2817 KVSFTPSKNKDS

-2841 LPKNHPILLTYK
+2841 LPKNHPILLTYR
-2853 PKQVPQSLHN
+2853 PKQVPSSLQS
-2863 IISSSPTT
+2863 IISSSPIT
-2871 VSPEE
+2871 VSPKP
-2876 NQLNQNKLV
+2876 NQLDQNKLV

-2909 FNNDSAKQ
+2909 FNNDNAKQ

-2922 SSSSLTK
+2922 SSLTQ

-2949 RTESAAKQSFTL
+2949 RSSQSISKQEFIL

-2967 QYKLAENNNLQ
+2967 QYKLAENNNNLQ
-2978 VEFNPF
+2978 VEFIP
-2984 KEMSKSS
+2984 EMSASKSK

-3019 NEQES
+3019 NEKEQ
-3024 PSPKVQPGQVFKLQ
+3024 PTPKVQPGQVFKLQ
-3038 LQNSSPSLPAG
+3038 LQNSSSSPQIS

-3082 EYWVTVYDPNS
+3082 EYWVTVCDPNS
-3093 ALVNLDLKSENSL
+3093 ALVNLDLKSQNSL

-3149 PSVGARA
+3149 PSVAVRA

-3169 MLQKEANKLKTEADK
+3169 MLQEEANKLKTKADK
-3184 TWQQKVQKLEKHI
+3184 TWQQKVKKLEKHI
-3197 SPKTPRIRRVNRT
+3197 SPKKPRIRPVSRT
-3210 FITQSDSVFK
+3210 FIAQSDSVFK

-3238 ELTYKIFPSLS
+3238 ELTYKIFPNLS

-3258 QQSSSLSSSPPLKV
+3258 QQSSSLSSSSSSSSPPLKV
-3272 LNLFKPYDKIKLSA
+3272 LNLFRPYDKIKLSA
-3286 QKPPDNEP
+3286 QKPPDNEL

-3312 IPPAG
+3312 IPPAST
-3317 SSSRSSSSQTP
+3317 SSSKSQTP

-3338 QLSPKLENTI
+3338 QLEPKLGENI
-3348 KNEKYWSNYIYYQDS
+3348 KNEKYWSNYIYYQDNR
-3363 KFWENRGQ
+3363 FWENRGQ
-3371 NRGMNEGFEFFKYQS
+3371 NRGMNEGFEFFKYQT
-3386 QELQRF
+3386 QELTRF
-3392 RKYVF
+3392 KKYVF

-3442 KLKLT
+3442 KLKLI

-3489 ENQNLILSV
+3489 EGNSLTLSV

-3531 QAKNV
+3531 QVKNV
-3536 KHNHPLVKIN
+3536 KHNHPLVKID

>member
-1 MREKMRKHYKKN
+1 MRKHYKKN

-207 LENADKFETKL
+207 LENADQLETKL

-351 VANSIFA
+351 VASSIFA

-466 INDKKYALDRLVFAS
+466 INDKKYALDRLVLAS

-489 NYQDGYDY
+489 NHQDGYDY
-497 SNIIWASNLEIGSP
+497 SNIIWAPNLEIGSP

-554 LYLYYYKKS
+554 FYLYYYKKS

-812 NEQNNSSNN
+812 NEQNNSNN
-821 NYPKVENNV
+821 NYPKVENNA

-852 PNQDQGL
+852 PNQDPRL

-868 LNKGQNS
+868 LNKAESS
-875 QSEPEKAP
+875 QSQPEKAP

-944 TIKYDANNGNTA
+944 TIKYDANSGNTA
-956 EFTLKNLDKLSHYT
+956 EFTLKHLDKLSHYT
-970 ISEILVDSQL
+970 ISRILVDSQL
-980 INFSENLKAQKVAS
+980 INFNENLKAQKAAS

-1032 LENDSIKVSLRKK
+1032 LENDSIKVLLRKK
-1045 KNQNQGISQS
+1045 KNQVASQS

-1068 KLEFSSNIEA
+1068 KLEFSSNIDA
-1078 GTEYEIERIIDET
+1078 GTEYEIERIIDQT

-1118 SVNRIFSAPE
+1118 SVGRIFSAPE

-1138 NEKVKI
+1138 NENVKI

-1153 SLVKT
+1153 SLVKINN
-1158 SNSNSKSLNPNL
+1158 NSRSLNPNL

-1184 ATGQAKDESS
+1184 ATGQAKDEFP

-1227 VNPSWQK
+1227 VNPSWEK
-1234 KQKAFT
+1234 NKTAFT

-1287 SNPKAVFVAVSSSQS
+1287 QNPKAVFVAVSSDQS
-1302 QTHKIQKVNVSKLP
+1302 QTHKIQKVSVNKLP

-1366 NKEIVSNKKKIGEIN
+1366 NREISSPKGKKIGEIN

-1402 NPSEQQQQQ
+1402 NPSGQQQQQ

-1426 SNNEILR
+1426 SNNEILK

-1451 FIISSATIT
+1451 FIISSATII
-1460 AQESTDGNKKTT
+1460 AQESTDGDKKTT

-1515 AKTSFVTQLNTINVV
+1515 TKTSFVTQLNTINVV

-1565 YQLKNQNSGQS
+1565 YQLKNQNSGQN
-1576 IQKTTKVSIQNNQAS
+1576 IQKTIKVVIQNNQAS
-1591 FLIEKLFEASAY
+1591 FLIDKLSEASAY

-1609 LYKKSGAVRQKRA
+1609 LYKKSAAVRRARA

-1630 DMIENLQVVFDNNKV
+1630 DMIQNLQVVFDNNKV

-1669 KQSSNTPIQVGKTNI
+1669 KQKGSSTPIQVGKTNI

-1729 IAEASATIEYSEND
+1729 IAEASATIEYQENQT
-1743 SLATAKFSFT
+1743 LATAKFSFT

-1829 NFKIQGQNGQQDQSL
+1829 NFKIQGQNGQQDKSL

-1863 SIKDKVPS
+1863 SIKEKVPS

-1879 LVLIPEYNKNQA
+1879 LVLIPEYSKNQA

-1948 LALFADSNANN
+1948 LSVFTDTQTSN

-1971 GNSSK
+1971 GDISK
-1976 TTPKTFDTAA
+1976 TPKTFDTAA
-1986 YVVSVRKQSLAGTTA
+1986 YAVSVRKQSLAGNTA

-2016 NKSNSSLQ
+2016 NAHSSSLQ

-2033 ATKTAQLSK
+2033 ATETASLSK
-2042 KSASGSGQQNGV
+2042 KSNNSGQNGI

-2081 GQQQVINFDDDKVS
+2081 GEQQVINFDDDKVS
-2095 FRDKLFRTTPNS
+2095 FQDKLFRTTPNS

-2115 TLLDENQNKAYVK
+2115 TLLDEIQNKAYVK

-2141 YKVRLTYKRQDPTNA
+2141 YKVRLTYKRQDPINNNA
-2156 ATIQEAQAESVIK
+2156 TQEAQAESVIK
-2169 SDGSIDFILEDKS
+2169 SDGSVDFILEDKS
-2182 AAGKP
+2182 VAGKP

-2196 SSLSI
+2196 QSLSI
-2201 NPSTNTLNSSIQD
+2201 NQSTNTLSSPIQD
-2214 SELIQSSNFESQSK
+2214 SELIQSSNF
-2228 NVDKSKLFEGFSY
+2228 
-2241 QIQKLEIIGKPGSS
+2241 
-2255 LNRKKRS
+2255 
-2262 TSVSNLIDYNIS
+2262 
-2274 FNASATFQSK
+2274 
-2284 DSKNIEKKK
+2284 
-2293 IIQGIPITIYDQLI
+2293 
-2307 YVTEKEFSSGVDTK
+2307 
-2321 IYAYFISSEK
+2321 
-2331 LSAEDQ
+2331 
-2337 VKQHFKVQLYNKS
+2337 
-2350 LAKYETIIQAA
+2350 
-2361 NIQKLQAQNGQSN
+2361 
-2374 FYLVTFSTNLNKASL
+2374 
-2389 YDIVKYTYQ
+2389 
-2398 GKEIKKSEYKTN
+2398 
-2410 NVNNTEFITPA
+2410 
-2421 SKVKLTNFAQVPIY
+2421 
-2435 EDTKAS
+2435 
-2441 AYFQFD
+2441 
-2447 EKDEFLWRTK
+2447 
-2457 QKIDITLKN
+2457 
-2466 TAKPRE
+2466 
-2472 TKILTIAPI
+2472 
-2481 GAFSQVEL
+2481 
-2489 FGNTTS
+2489 
-2495 QLESNTK
+2495 
-2502 YELVSYKLNEQ
+2502 
-2513 AIKTPI
+2513 
-2519 KLPNTKNTNL
+2519 
-2529 KIALLSN
+2529 
-2536 LVKLENHKNEI
+2536 
-2547 QKVNLSKEDIIQKTP
+2547 
-2562 ANLSIETKARYIF
+2562 
-2575 NNSNFTQRGFDNN
+2575 
-2588 NGKTGKITI
+2588 
-2597 NLNKELSQIPKAFG
+2597 
-2611 EIIISKTT
+2611 
-2619 PKSNSES
+2619 
-2626 ITLSSTQAFD
+2626 
-2636 PNSGSLEFMVRNLER
+2636 
-2651 FQEYKLTSVKLN
+2651 
-2663 GVEIQSSSSS
+2663 
-2673 STFTPMPTEILV
+2673 
-2685 EDITWGSQT
+2685 
-2694 VSSSSTPQQNA
+2694 
-2705 TVSQNVTINFSKD
+2705 
-2718 DTWLDNN
+2718 
-2725 QILVTPVKVGAE
+2725 
-2737 SQQSQL
+2737 
-2743 QGKSVSISKNKASV
+2743 
-2757 QLDNLAPGEE
+2757 
-2767 YTLKLELTNSSQRKK
+2767 
-2782 RSLAFSIP
+2782 
-2790 IKIPEK
+2790 
-2796 QYNQEWTPKIEKTF
+2796 
-2810 ITPPVIK
+2810 
-2817 KVSFTPSKDKNS
+2817 
-2829 AASLTV
+2829 
-2835 DLLGSK
+2835 
-2841 LPKNHPILLTYK
+2841 
-2853 PKQVPQSLHN
+2853 
-2863 IISSSPTT
+2863 
-2871 VSPEE
+2871 
-2876 NQLNQNKLV
+2876 
-2885 YSLPHLVPID
+2885 
-2895 YTLLNFKVLDSELK
+2895 
-2909 FNNDSAKQ
+2909 
-2917 ISGSS
+2917 
-2922 SSSSLTK
+2922 
-2929 MEFSPP
+2929 
-2935 IPDPA
+2935 
-2940 SEIIITPEP
+2940 
-2949 RTESAAKQSFTL
+2949 
-2961 TAPLTS
+2961 
-2967 QYKLAENNNLQ
+2967 
-2978 VEFNPF
+2978 
-2984 KEMSKSS
+2984 
-2991 KPPQKFTKIVQNWTP
+2991 
-3006 NKQNNTITAKIEV
+3006 
-3019 NEQES
+3019 
-3024 PSPKVQPGQVFKLQ
+3024 
-3038 LQNSSPSLPAG
+3038 
-3049 QPIYYVP
+3049 
-3056 NTLPSVS
+3056 
-3063 AILKTNV
+3063 
-3070 RLEDW
+3070 
-3075 QTQLYSF
+3075 
-3082 EYWVTVYDPNS
+3082 
-3093 ALVNLDLKSENSL
+3093 
-3106 VPFKEKVDT
+3106 
-3115 SQNPGPSYYPIPKL
+3115 
-3129 GDLSQTQANILKEN
+3129 
-3143 LAAQFA
+3143 
-3149 PSVGARA
+3149 
-3156 SDYIKALKPNNES
+3156 
-3169 MLQKEANKLKTEADK
+3169 
-3184 TWQQKVQKLEKHI
+3184 
-3197 SPKTPRIRRVNRT
+3197 
-3210 FITQSDSVFK
+3210 
-3220 FKLVGTLS
+3220 
-3228 EIFAWNPTKV
+3228 
-3238 ELTYKIFPSLS
+3238 
-3249 STAIKTEEI
+3249 
-3258 QQSSSLSSSPPLKV
+3258 
-3272 LNLFKPYDKIKLSA
+3272 
-3286 QKPPDNEP
+3286 
-3294 PYLMGEGDFLGQ
+3294 
-3306 FEGTYF
+3306 
-3312 IPPAG
+3312 
-3317 SSSRSSSSQTP
+3317 
-3328 STLVPRWSPL
+3328 
-3338 QLSPKLENTI
+3338 
-3348 KNEKYWSNYIYYQDS
+3348 
-3363 KFWENRGQ
+3363 
-3371 NRGMNEGFEFFKYQS
+3371 
-3386 QELQRF
+3386 
-3392 RKYVF
+3392 
-3397 LGPRKIKPS
+3397 
-3406 KQKPTL
+3406 
-3412 ESKANNE
+3412 
-3419 AKQYAQNQKEL
+3419 
-3430 WIEKYEYIKTEN
+3430 
-3442 KLKLT
+3442 
-3447 LQNPG
+3447 
-3452 KDNKVIIVPVA
+3452 
-3463 DPVSYYVE
+3463 
-3471 INSPLGYMQTLKL
+3471 
-3484 SDLHF
+3484 
-3489 ENQNLILSV
+3489 
-3498 SLPNNENWNPEG
+3498 
-3510 IQSAIPWIVNRVYA
+3510 
-3524 KWESGNS
+3524 
-3531 QAKNV
+3531 
-3536 KHNHPLVKIN
+3536 
-3546 PNEKY
+3546 
-3551 TIAPKPGLAPFIFYT
+3551 